1 MFYMQSKNWRHTM
14 NFLVIIIFF
23 IGAAFFLMPA
33 FKGIGAGMLLNTN
46 ALLIIFGGTI
56 VALFIGFPA
65 KRILQAMRD
74 IIDSF
79 RDKRDR
85 KAIIKDILDIAR
97 TYRNAE
103 IKKLETRMQKIDDD
117 FLRLGINLLI
127 NHTHSTDI
135 KNIME
140 REMSI
145 RIVQY
150 NLSENILKT
159 VARLAPSLGLAGTVI
174 SLVTMFRNF
183 QSVDSIAPL
192 MSIALMS
199 TFYGVIIANV
209 VALPLSAKLREKAI
223 VSEMLMTITI
233 DGMLAIEN
241 MEHPLRIED
250 RLTGWND
257 ITRSRLSETNSL
269 PVSGDIV
276 YRSSV

>member
-1 MFYMQSKNWRHTM
+1 M
-14 NFLVIIIFF
+14 NFLMTIIFL
-23 IGAAFFLMPA
+23 IGAAFFLLST
-33 FKGIGAGMLLNTN
+33 FRDIGAGMLLNTN

-65 KRILQAMRD
+65 KRILHAGSD
-74 IIDSF
+74 IVHSF
-79 RDKRDR
+79 RDRRDR
-85 KAIIKDILDIAR
+85 KAVIKDILDIAR
-97 TYRNAE
+97 AYRNAE
-103 IKKLETRMQKIDDD
+103 IKKLEGSMQKIDDD

-127 NHTHSTDI
+127 NHTHSADI

-145 RIVQY
+145 KIMQY
-150 NLSENILKT
+150 NLSQNILKT

-183 QSVDSIAPL
+183 QSVDSIAPM

-199 TFYGVIIANV
+199 TFYGVILSNV
-209 VALPLSAKLREKAI
+209 VALPLSAKLKEKAI
-223 VSEMLMTITI
+223 VSEMLMTIMI
-233 DGMLAIEN
+233 DGILAIEN

-257 ITRSRLSETNSL
+257 ATRSRLTESNSL
-269 PVSGDIV
+269 PLSDAVV
-276 YRSSV
+276 YRSGM